1 VLLKYGLGMGKVDYR
16 KLTKAQ
22 RDENTRIV
30 LATFG
35 GLGLTPEGQAFLQ
48 DLLTESEITMLA
60 RRLLIAQGLL
70 AGKEF
75 EDIAHDLHV
84 GSLTVRSIDAWLE
97 KKFDAYRTVLP
108 PLFQEQGRTKQQ
120 QKKREHSIPLDP
132 YSIRGMRKRY
142 PSHFALLNCLLGT
155 PDLFEEE

>member
-1 VLLKYGLGMGKVDYR
+1 MGKVDYR
-16 KLTKAQ
+16 RLTKTQ
-22 RDENTRIV
+22 RDENMRIV
-30 LATFG
+30 LTTFG
-35 GLGLTPEGQAFLQ
+35 GLGLIPEGQAFLQ

-108 PLFQEQGRTKQQ
+108 PLLQKQSRVKQAQ
-120 QKKREHSIPLDP
+120 QKGEYKIPLNP
-132 YSIRGMRKRY
+132 YSFRGLRKRY
-142 PSHFALLNCLLGT
+142 PAHSALLNCLLGE